1 MDEVFKNLLGWAVL
15 LAIVGVVRFYPWHAL
30 AVAALIVSVWAL
42 MWLLVWW
49 DRRRWDRRPRS
60 TTRAMTVDEMDQW
73 WDQPAV
79 VPPHEARPE

>member
-1 MDEVFKNLLGWAVL
+1 
-15 LAIVGVVRFYPWHAL
+15 
-30 AVAALIVSVWAL
+30 L